1 MFHINSKTDNKRLV
15 RIINEDGDIKI
26 IDIPSKNIIAV
37 EQFQAYVYNEGNF
50 LWSAGK
56 AQYLKILKFISKNF
70 PMCKEL
76 KTLGWQREG
85 FFAFA
90 NGIYDGT
97 WQPVDEYG
105 ITVHQGKKYFSP
117 AFSVVYNDVREDD
130 DEYENDRYFIYNQA
144 PCTFSQWSQLMLKV
158 YGENAIISIAFAIA
172 TVFRDLI
179 YEKYKIFP
187 HLFLFGEK
195 QSGKSQLAWSMSNL
209 FFYNLPAFNLN
220 SGTHVGLSRRG
231 SRGRNCIVWL
241 DEYTNDIDPRR
252 FQLVKA
258 AYDGVGHEKGT
269 LTQDNR
275 TRITKVTGSFVVSG
289 QYLPTIDDNAL
300 LTRSCLLSFVRKKYS
315 TLEMEQYEE
324 LKKLEVVGI
333 SSLVCDIVDYRKEME
348 DHFAVTFSEIQEKL
362 KSEMID
368 EKLPFDERLVRNFCC
383 LLAPSKIVLESQK
396 PLETNYTYSTI
407 YTTAKYMI
415 SEMSKQ
421 ISSSESIAGF
431 WNTVAFLLDEG
442 KIQAGVDFKIH
453 STTKLSFTDK
463 NGTEVLN
470 KVFSPPE
477 KHLYIRFSRVHP
489 LYMEKHRQQ
498 TGKNGV
504 DLVSILHYLKNHKSY
519 IGNASQV
526 RFDTSNT
533 SAFVFKYGP
542 SELNV
547 NLDRTVRDAY
557 YAAKEE
563 SNPTVPPEDISQS
576 VDFEPEL
583 PF

>member
-1 MFHINSKTDNKRLV
+1 
-15 RIINEDGDIKI
+15 
-26 IDIPSKNIIAV
+26 
-37 EQFQAYVYNEGNF
+37 
-50 LWSAGK
+50 
-56 AQYLKILKFISKNF
+56 
-70 PMCKEL
+70 
-76 KTLGWQREG
+76 
-85 FFAFA
+85 
-90 NGIYDGT
+90 
-97 WQPVDEYG
+97 
-105 ITVHQGKKYFSP
+105 
-117 AFSVVYNDVREDD
+117 
-130 DEYENDRYFIYNQA
+130 
-144 PCTFSQWSQLMLKV
+144 
-158 YGENAIISIAFAIA
+158 
-172 TVFRDLI
+172 
-179 YEKYKIFP
+179 
-187 HLFLFGEK
+187 
-195 QSGKSQLAWSMSNL
+195 
-209 FFYNLPAFNLN
+209 
-220 SGTHVGLSRRG
+220 
-231 SRGRNCIVWL
+231 
-241 DEYTNDIDPRR
+241 
-252 FQLVKA
+252 
-258 AYDGVGHEKGT
+258 
-269 LTQDNR
+269 
-275 TRITKVTGSFVVSG
+275 
-289 QYLPTIDDNAL
+289 
-300 LTRSCLLSFVRKKYS
+300 
-315 TLEMEQYEE
+315 
-324 LKKLEVVGI
+324 
-333 SSLVCDIVDYRKEME
+333 
-348 DHFAVTFSEIQEKL
+348 
-362 KSEMID
+362 
-368 EKLPFDERLVRNFCC
+368 
-383 LLAPSKIVLESQK
+383 
-396 PLETNYTYSTI
+396 
-407 YTTAKYMI
+407 MI